1 MYCNEIVTKEN
12 NCPCDGVF
20 WVKSR
25 SCPTYFT
32 GGGGGWKDKTGEI
45 RLTYFDDDKDS
56 IHAKFESIP
65 KNSIVKVVGKVNIWR
80 DKVSINVGGRSG
92 GSLELADRDE
102 CDISQFIPKS
112 NQDPDELLRFIQNA
126 IDEMD
131 EGPLKDL
138 MNKFMDDAG
147 FIESFKTCP
156 GAMMYH
162 HSCKGGLLEHTWE
175 VLSHCKI
182 TVEIHKSLKKDLV
195 FAGAILHDIGKIRE
209 LQIAEGITQTQEG
222 ALLGHIHL
230 TVEMVDE
237 KIHEMGDFPIE
248 IKNQLFH
255 ILLSH
260 HEKLENGSPVE
271 TMTPEAIAV
280 SCADGIGSKVSQYI
294 RAVKDAVTDENKF
307 RIRPIGWVYKCE

>member
-1 MYCNEIVTKEN
+1 M
-12 NCPCDGVF
+12 
-20 WVKSR
+20 
-25 SCPTYFT
+25 
-32 GGGGGWKDKTGEI
+32 
-45 RLTYFDDDKDS
+45 
-56 IHAKFESIP
+56 
-65 KNSIVKVVGKVNIWR
+65 NIWR
-80 DKVSINVGGRSG
+80 EYISINVGGRSG

-102 CDISQFIPKS
+102 YDISQFIPES
-112 NQDPDELLRFIQNA
+112 DRVPAELLSFVRST

-138 MNKFMDDAG
+138 MNQFMDDAD
-147 FIESFKTCP
+147 FIERFKTCP

-162 HSCKGGLLEHTWE
+162 HSWKGGLLEHTWE

-182 TVEIHKSLKKDLV
+182 TVEVHKSLKKDLV

-209 LQIAEGITQTQEG
+209 LQIAEGIIQTQEG

-230 TVEMVDE
+230 TVEMVEE
-237 KIHEMGDFPIE
+237 KIREMDGFPID
-248 IKNQLFH
+248 IKNHLFH

-260 HEKLENGSPVE
+260 HEKLEYGSPVE

-294 RAVKDAVTDENKF
+294 RAVQDAVADENKF
-307 RIRPIGWVYKCE
+307 WKKPIGWVYRFNE